1 MKIKKIL
8 SDELCVAL
16 LTAQKYNELIELCD
30 DYIHE
35 KVEMYLRSF
44 PYHYQYRQD
53 YRQEV
58 LIHILTKSLPS
69 QAFLQA
75 CENGN
80 SFKFYLAKS
89 VRNILNTLLMREKTK
104 RQPTIALEN
113 LSFKPGEPNPSDKS
127 AFLTDKTTRNQTDFQ
142 DLWQH
147 LQRKFGLFLQKY
159 QETLPR
165 IAFKLILMLK
175 LHARAPI
182 YASDLKACFPTISPF
197 DMQQFWAQ
205 LGTDEIY
212 RQRED
217 LEVYELVYPFFQI
230 YRQEKG
236 TPAALQRWVN
246 QYISGDKASKG
257 ILDYLTIDDNEQE
270 IKISDKKMFADFMFA
285 YFKNQPEE
293 QIPAPSQTNYL
304 HNLIKIPLFKAIWL
318 KV

>member
-1 MKIKKIL
+1 MKIKKL
-8 SDELCVAL
+8 LTNEAYVAL
-16 LTAQKYNELIELCD
+16 LAAQQYNELIELCD
-30 DYIHE
+30 DYIRE

-53 YRQEV
+53 YLQEV

-69 QAFLQA
+69 KAFLQA

-89 VRNILNTLLMREKTK
+89 VRNILNTLLTREKTK
-104 RQPTIALEN
+104 RQSTIALEN
-113 LSFKPGEPNPSDKS
+113 LNFNSDEPSANDKSVFLSDKTS
-127 AFLTDKTTRNQTDFQ
+127 RNQTDFQ

-147 LQRKFGLFLQKY
+147 LQKQFELFLQKY

-182 YASDLKACFPTISPF
+182 YASDLKACFPEISPF
-197 DMQQFWAQ
+197 DMQQFWAK
-205 LGTDEIY
+205 LGGDEVY

-217 LEVYELVYPFFQI
+217 LEIYELVYPFFQI

-257 ILDYLTIDDNEQE
+257 ILDYLTIDDNGEE
-270 IKISDKKMFADFMFA
+270 IKITDKKMFADFMFA

-293 QIPAPSQTNYL
+293 TPAVAPKTNHL
-304 HNLIKIPLFKAIWL
+304 LNLAKIPLLKAVWL
-318 KV
+318 RV